1 MFNST
6 NSFDVTLTPAL
17 VSFRQTLELAQSQ
30 ALPEEALTDL
40 RDRQVARLN
49 GIWNV
54 LMQLALQGNQ
64 QQQLLVSLGALL
76 AEWAVKRAYDVL
88 LEGQPLDP
96 ADSALQDW
104 FAADVEREH
113 QLLSTELAATLEQGR
128 QERELVETRR
138 QAGQNSDLQQLLHGE
153 IQQQQRWQQ
162 AAYQAAEQQQ
172 RGFQSAQ
179 QIAASWANVALDGVK
194 QAQEGARD
202 YQGFARD
209 IHGQVLGFMGT
220 VRQEQHTIADDA
232 AWNAARNIQAVR
244 RRGRLIIFGVLLVV
258 IPLLLWLCYLILIN
272 LY

>member
-1 MFNST
+1 MFNPT
-6 NSFDVTLTPAL
+6 NPFDVALTPAL
-17 VSFRQTLELAQSQ
+17 VSFRQTLEMAQSQ
-30 ALPEEALTDL
+30 ALSEEALTDL
-40 RDRQVARLN
+40 CDRQIARLN

-64 QQQLLVSLGALL
+64 QQLPVSLGALL

-88 LEGQPLDP
+88 LGGQPLDP
-96 ADSALQDW
+96 ADAALQSW

-113 QLLSTELAATLEQGR
+113 QLLSMELAATLEQGR
-128 QERELVETRR
+128 QERELAETRR

-172 RGFQSAQ
+172 QGFQSAQ
-179 QIAASWANVALDGVK
+179 QTAQRWADVALAGVK
-194 QAQEGARD
+194 QAQEGAKN
-202 YQGFARD
+202 YQDFARD
-209 IHGQVLGFMGT
+209 IHGEVLGFMGT
-220 VRQEQHTIADDA
+220 VRQEQRTIADDA

-244 RRGRLIIFGVLLVV
+244 RRSRLIILGVLLVV
-258 IPLLLWLCYLILIN
+258 VPLLLWLCYLILIN